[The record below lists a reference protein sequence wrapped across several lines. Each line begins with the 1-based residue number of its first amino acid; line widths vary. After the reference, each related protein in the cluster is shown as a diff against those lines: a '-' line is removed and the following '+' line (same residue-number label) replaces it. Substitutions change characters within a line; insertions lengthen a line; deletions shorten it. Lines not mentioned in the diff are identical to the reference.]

1 MSFEEGPGAA
11 QTADLPGVHMRLNRV
26 PDEPSGAGGN
36 ADLSVNQ
43 DKLGAIGGA
52 ANDLYTRL
60 KTDGDTARASTAEAA
75 SGLTVSG
82 FRTGSAV
89 QTVHDTWNSQLK
101 TLLDACAHIS
111 NHLDYSVAQHAKD
124 DAEISTSMA
133 VSVISDYFK

>member
-1 MSFEEGPGAA
+1 
-11 QTADLPGVHMRLNRV
+11 MRLNHV
-26 PDEPSGAGGN
+26 PVEPGGTGGT

-52 ANDLYTRL
+52 ANDLHARL
-60 KTDGDTARASTAEAA
+60 RTDGDTARASTAEAA

-89 QTVHDTWNSQLK
+89 GTVHDTWNAQVK

-111 NHLDYSVAQHAKD
+111 NHLDYSIAQHAKD
-124 DAEISTSMA
+124 DAEISTSLA
-133 VSVISDYFK
+133 VSVISDYFE

>member
-1 MSFEEGPGAA
+1 MNHVPAEPGG
-11 QTADLPGVHMRLNRV
+11 TG
-26 PDEPSGAGGN
+26 GA
-36 ADLSVNQ
+36 ADLSVDQ

-52 ANDLYTRL
+52 ANDLYARL
-60 KTDGDTARASTAEAA
+60 RTDGDTARASTAEAA

-89 QTVHDTWNSQLK
+89 GTVHDTWNAQVK

-124 DAEISTSMA
+124 DAEIGTSLA
-133 VSVISDYFK
+133 VSVISDYFE